1 MARIKTKEEIV
12 SLRKGGR
19 ILAKILRE
27 LAAYVKPGISTEDVN
42 DYALMLA
49 EKYGAEPVLL
59 GYHPEFAPIPYPAA
73 LCTSV
78 NDTVQHGVPNPK
90 EILEEGDIIN
100 LDMSIGYEGMIVDSG
115 VTIPVGGK
123 TDPISQKLIDVTR
136 EALALGI
143 KQAKP
148 GNHIGDISHAIQTHV
163 EAAGF
168 SIVEVLCGHGVG
180 HAVHEEPMVPNFGK
194 AGSGPVIKVGNV
206 FAIEPIVNVGDKE
219 VWFDDDGDGYSVFTV
234 DGSRAAHF
242 EHTVA
247 ITEKG
252 PEIMTK
258 E

>member
-1 MARIKTKEEIV
+1 MAKIKSKEEIE
-12 SLRKGGR
+12 SLRKGGK

-27 LAAYVKPGISTEDVN
+27 LAEASQPGVSTEDIN
-42 DYALMLA
+42 DLALSLA

-59 GYHPEFAPIPYPAA
+59 GYHPEFADRPYPAA

-78 NDTVQHGVPNPK
+78 NNTVQHGVPRAD
-90 EILEEGDIIN
+90 EILQEGDIIN

-115 VTIPVGGK
+115 ITVPVGK
-123 TDPISQKLIDVTR
+123 TDPVSEKLMKVTK
-136 EALALGI
+136 EALAIGI

-148 GNHIGDISHAIQTHV
+148 GNHIGDIGHAIATYVRAQ
-163 EAAGF
+163 GF

-180 HAVHEEPMVPNFGK
+180 HAVHEEPQVPNFGK
-194 AGSGPVIKVGNV
+194 AGTGPEIKVGNV
-206 FAIEPIVNVGDKE
+206 FAIEPIVNVGKKD
-219 VWFDDDGDGYSVFTV
+219 VWFDDDGDGYSVFTN

-252 PEIMTK
+252 PEIITK

>member
-1 MARIKTKEEIV
+1 MSRIKTKEEIV
-12 SLRKGGR
+12 SLRKGGK
-19 ILAKILRE
+19 ILAKILKE
-27 LAAYVKPGISTEDVN
+27 LALYAKPGVSTGEIN
-42 DYALMLA
+42 DYALKLV
-49 EKYGAEPVLL
+49 EDFGAEPVLL
-59 GYHPEFAPIPYPAA
+59 GYHPEFASIPYPAA

-78 NDTVQHGVPNPK
+78 NDTVQHGIPHPK

-115 VTIPVGGK
+115 ITIPVGGK
-123 TDPISQKLIDVTR
+123 TDAASQKLIDVTR

-163 EAAGF
+163 ESHGF

-180 HAVHEEPMVPNFGK
+180 HAVHEEPMIPNFGK
-194 AGSGPVIKVGNV
+194 AGGGPVIKIGNV
-206 FAIEPIVNVGDKE
+206 FAIEPIVNVGSKE
-219 VWFDDDGDGYSVFTV
+219 VWFDDDGDGYSVYTV
-234 DGSRAAHF
+234 DGSRCAHF

>member
-1 MARIKTKEEIV
+1 VAKIKTTEEIE
-12 SLRKGGR
+12 SLRKGGK
-19 ILAKILRE
+19 ILAKILKE
-27 LAAYVKPGISTEDVN
+27 LGKYSKPGVSTLDIN
-42 DYALMLA
+42 DYALKLA
-49 EKYGAEPVLL
+49 EDFGVEPVLL
-59 GYHPEFAPIPYPAA
+59 GYHPEFADKPYPAA

-78 NDTVQHGVPNPK
+78 NNTVQHGVPRADEVLK
-90 EILEEGDIIN
+90 DGDIIN

-115 VTIPVGGK
+115 ITVPVGNV
-123 TDPISQKLIDVTR
+123 DAVSQKLIEVTR

-148 GNHIGDISHAIQTHV
+148 GNHIGDISHAIQTLV
-163 EAAGF
+163 ESRGF

-180 HAVHEEPMVPNFGK
+180 HAVHEEPQIPNFGK
-194 AGSGPVIKVGNV
+194 PGTGPKIQVGNV
-206 FAIEPIVNVGDKE
+206 FAIEPIVNVGSKE
-219 VWFDDDGDGYSVFTV
+219 VYFDDAGDGYSVFTV